1 MSQLAMSS
9 KSISTPSGDRPTVLV
24 VEDEQDLQDLLRYN
38 LSREGMNVICAD
50 SGERALELA
59 RQKIPDL
66 ILLDLMLPGVDG
78 LNVCRTLKN
87 ESETAHIPVV
97 MLTAKGEEADIVVG
111 LELGADDYITK
122 PFSPRVLLARLK
134 AVLRRASEASNV
146 DADGEDCIHVGEVVI
161 DRGRHEVRI
170 ENDPI
175 DLTATEFRLLNLLV
189 TRPGRVF
196 TRQQIIEAIHGGLA
210 AVTDRSVDV
219 QMVALRRKLCDYG
232 GNLETVRGVGY
243 RFKESISHQKLV

>member
-1 MSQLAMSS
+1 MSQAMMSS
-9 KSISTPSGDRPTVLV
+9 KSITTASGNKPHVLV

-38 LSREGMNVICAD
+38 LTREGMDVICAD

-59 RQKIPDL
+59 RQKLPDL

-87 ESETAHIPVV
+87 EAETSGIPVV

-111 LELGADDYITK
+111 LELGADDYIPK
-122 PFSPRVLLARLK
+122 PFSPRVLLARIK
-134 AVLRRASEASNV
+134 AVLRRAGEINPPS
-146 DADGEDCIHVGEVVI
+146 ADGEDCINVGDVVI

-170 ENDPI
+170 EDDPI
-175 DLTATEFRLLNLLV
+175 DLTATEFRLLNLLA

-219 QMVALRRKLCDYG
+219 QMVALRRKLGDHG
-232 GNLETVRGVGY
+232 SNLETVRGVGY
-243 RFKESISHQKLV
+243 RFKE

>member
-1 MSQLAMSS
+1 MSS
-9 KSISTPSGDRPTVLV
+9 KSITTSTGAKPRVLV

-38 LSREGMNVICAD
+38 LMREGMDVICAD

-59 RQKIPDL
+59 RQKMPDL

-87 ESETAHIPVV
+87 DASTAGIPVV

-111 LELGADDYITK
+111 LELGADDYIPK
-122 PFSPRVLLARLK
+122 PFSPRILMARIK
-134 AVLRRASEASNV
+134 AVLRRTG
-146 DADGEDCIHVGEVVI
+146 DAAPDTEGDDCIHVGDVVI

-170 ENDPI
+170 EDEPI
-175 DLTATEFRLLNLLV
+175 DLTATEFRLLNLLA

-219 QMVALRRKLCDYG
+219 QMVALRRKLGDHG
-232 GNLETVRGVGY
+232 SNLETVRGVGY
-243 RFKESISHQKLV
+243 RFKE

>member
-1 MSQLAMSS
+1 MSQLTMSS
-9 KSISTPSGDRPTVLV
+9 KSITTASGAKPRVLV

-38 LSREGMNVICAD
+38 LSREGMDVICAD
-50 SGERALELA
+50 SGEKALEIA
-59 RQKIPDL
+59 RQKLPDL

-87 ESETAHIPVV
+87 EGATANIPVV

-111 LELGADDYITK
+111 LELGADDYIPK
-122 PFSPRVLLARLK
+122 PFSPRVLMARIK
-134 AVLRRASEASNV
+134 AVLRRSGDPNAPEP
-146 DADGEDCIHVGEVVI
+146 DGEDCINVGEVII

-170 ENDPI
+170 EDEPI
-175 DLTATEFRLLNLLV
+175 DLTATEFRLLNLLA

-219 QMVALRRKLCDYG
+219 QMVALRRKLGDHG
-232 GNLETVRGVGY
+232 SNLETVRGVGY
-243 RFKESISHQKLV
+243 RFKE